1 MLTREEGEKTLRS
14 IARYLLRHEL
24 PLDQPNRL
32 DGISPRHYWTWFHG
46 FCAVAQ
52 TGESSVLT
60 DTEKAH
66 AWEVWDRVA
75 AEEAL
80 KMRVAK
86 KRRQNRSKRR

>member
-1 MLTREEGEKTLRS
+1 MLTRDEGEKTLRS
-14 IARYLLRHEL
+14 IARYVLRHAL
-24 PLDQPNRL
+24 PLDQPHRL

-46 FCAVAQ
+46 FGAVAQ

-80 KMRVAK
+80 KLRPAK
-86 KRRQNRSKRR
+86 KGRQHRSKRR

>member
-1 MLTREEGEKTLRS
+1 LTRDEGERTLRS
-14 IARYLLRHEL
+14 IARYLIRHAL

-46 FCAVAQ
+46 FCAVVQ
-52 TGESSVLT
+52 TGESSGLT
-60 DTEKAH
+60 DEEKAH

-75 AEEAL
+75 KEEAL

-86 KRRQNRSKRR
+86 KRRQTRSKRR